1 MGLFGLFSKKEKK
14 LKEAIDLSVLHTDV
28 HSHLIPGIDDGS
40 PDMETS
46 IALLKDLENLGFK
59 KVITTPHVKAEV
71 FPNDVNELDELC
83 EKLRHEAKMSGIGLT
98 IEVGAEHRI
107 DDDFHERLKSRMFK
121 TFCGNH
127 LLIELPFYA
136 PPMGLNEYLF
146 ELQLAGYRLI
156 LAHPER
162 YLFWYKDFEKFEELK
177 DRGILFQLNTMSLG
191 GYFGDE
197 VYGLAKRLV
206 EEEMIELLGTDTHG
220 ARHIEAIRNTLHSP
234 VLDKLI
240 KSGNIINRRF

>member
-1 MGLFGLFSKKEKK
+1 
-14 LKEAIDLSVLHTDV
+14 
-28 HSHLIPGIDDGS
+28 
-40 PDMETS
+40 
-46 IALLKDLENLGFK
+46 
-59 KVITTPHVKAEV
+59 
-71 FPNDVNELDELC
+71 
-83 EKLRHEAKMSGIGLT
+83 
-98 IEVGAEHRI
+98 
-107 DDDFHERLKSRMFK
+107 
-121 TFCGNH
+121 
-127 LLIELPFYA
+127 
-136 PPMGLNEYLF
+136 LF

-162 YLFWYKDFEKFEELK
+162 YLFWYKDFEKFQELK
-177 DRGILFQLNTMSLG
+177 GRGILFQLNTMSLG

>member
-1 MGLFGLFSKKEKK
+1 MGLFSLFPKREKK
-14 LKEAIDLSVLHTDV
+14 LREAVDLSVLHTDI

-46 IALLKDLENLGFK
+46 IELLRELEALGYK
-59 KVITTPHVKAEV
+59 KIITTPHVKAEV
-71 FPNDVNELDELC
+71 FPNDINELDNLC
-83 EKLRHEAKMSGIGLT
+83 EQLRHEAKMAGIGLT
-98 IEVGAEHRI
+98 IEVGAEHLI
-107 DDDFHERLKSRMFK
+107 SDDFHDRLKQRQFK

-162 YLFWYKDFEKFEELK
+162 YLYWVKEFEKFEELQ
-177 DRGILFQLNTMSLG
+177 DRGVMFQMNIMSLG
-191 GYFGDE
+191 GYFGEE
-197 VYGLAKRLV
+197 VKRLAERFV
-206 EEEMIELLGTDTHG
+206 EKDMVELIGTDTHG
-220 ARHIEAIRNTLHSP
+220 QRHIEAVRNTLYSP

-240 KSGNIINRRF
+240 KSGNIINRRY